1 MNFRDYLAESQKTY
15 KYRLK
20 SVTDFTDED
29 TLSRIENYLQRYKLL
44 DISLPFKTM
53 IQKAPLDFPEFS
65 NVEVFMVDFETA
77 LPLSSYFASEELRTL
92 LNIPGGM
99 VVIRGANEPIEIET
113 KLVDQ
118 KAEVAADAEKKGL
131 KAAALLGVDS
141 QYPKSEQGIDG
152 SNYYGN
158 SYNGRFLETLKDI
171 EDSRKPQKFDAP
183 QPLFSWLNM
192 PKNPLEP
199 VQDDKNFNH
208 EIENPKIEKEDKD
221 AMQVA
226 ATGNFST
233 QDVNF
238 KKDFINPRTG
248 AAKTITPKKVKK

>member
-29 TLSRIENYLQRYKLL
+29 TFSRIENYLQRYKLL
-44 DISLPFKTM
+44 DMSLPFKTM
-53 IQKAPLDFPEFS
+53 IQKTPLDFPEFS
-65 NVEVFMVDFETA
+65 NVEVFMIDFETA
-77 LPLSSYFASEELRTL
+77 FPLSSYVASEEIRTL

-113 KLVDQ
+113 KLIDQ
-118 KAEVAADAEKKGL
+118 KAEVNDKAAEKGMKP
-131 KAAALLGVDS
+131 ASLLGVDS

-152 SNYYGN
+152 QNYYGN
-158 SYNGRFLETLKDI
+158 SYNSRFLETLKDI
-171 EDSRKPQKFDAP
+171 EDSRKPEKFDAP

-199 VQDDKNFNH
+199 VQDDANFNSD
-208 EIENPKIEKEDKD
+208 IDNPKVEKEDKD
-221 AMQVA
+221 AMEVA
-226 ATGNFST
+226 PTGNFST